1 MNIYSFESSQILHRS
16 KRLYASK
23 EYNSRQ
29 MKQIKKGLLSGIDVN
44 VYSNPV
50 FSWNQMSAIRT
61 GIFYDLDV
69 SIYAKPNINSYLMNK
84 KKKELKKEKQ
94 YIN

>member
-1 MNIYSFESSQILHRS
+1 
-16 KRLYASK
+16 
-23 EYNSRQ
+23 

-44 VYSNPV
+44 VYSKPV
-50 FSWNQMSAIRT
+50 FSWDQMSAIRT

-84 KKKELKKEKQ
+84 MKNELKKEKQ
-94 YIN
+94 FIN